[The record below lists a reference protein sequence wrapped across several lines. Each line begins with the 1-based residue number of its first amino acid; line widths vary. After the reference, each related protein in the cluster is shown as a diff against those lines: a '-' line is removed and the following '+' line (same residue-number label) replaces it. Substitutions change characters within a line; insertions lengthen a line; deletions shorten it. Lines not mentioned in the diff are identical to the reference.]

1 MLCLIIIFMEGIF
14 DINTATHEEVQRVI
28 DGMLNAKNEWLDSV
42 IKREKELGL
51 A

>member
-1 MLCLIIIFMEGIF
+1 MEGIF
-14 DINTATHEEVQRVI
+14 DINTASHEDVQRVV
-28 DGMLNAKNEWLDSV
+28 DGMLNAKNEWFESV

>member
-1 MLCLIIIFMEGIF
+1 MEGIF
-14 DINTATHEEVQRVI
+14 DINNASHEDVQRVI
-28 DGMLNAKNEWLDSV
+28 DGMLNAKKDWLESV